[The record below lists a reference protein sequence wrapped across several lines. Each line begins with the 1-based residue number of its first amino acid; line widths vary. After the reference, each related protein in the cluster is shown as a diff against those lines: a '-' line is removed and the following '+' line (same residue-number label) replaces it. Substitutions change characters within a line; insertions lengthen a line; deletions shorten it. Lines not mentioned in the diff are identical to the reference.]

1 MSNLKH
7 PIVTV
12 LVVIAIG
19 VGIVAATQ
27 ISKVYGPAWAKF
39 SVAFS
44 GPVCSLPLPIP
55 RGSAEYS
62 EKSPIYF
69 EASSNLPHKCAI
81 DWPGYAPLAVIS
93 SMDSVDVYSH
103 VTATVMRGYVRLE
116 RLLLF
121 NGRAREHVDQA
132 NGFVVTTL
140 GPECMSG
147 SCRVTEYVSN
157 GQVLWTVTA
166 ISPGSVSTVESF
178 LASFQPIG

>member
-7 PIVTV
+7 PIVMFIVPV

-69 EASSNLPHKCAI
+69 EASSNLAHKCAI

-103 VTATVMRGYVRLE
+103 
-116 RLLLF
+116 
-121 NGRAREHVDQA
+121 
-132 NGFVVTTL
+132 
-140 GPECMSG
+140 
-147 SCRVTEYVSN
+147 
-157 GQVLWTVTA
+157 
-166 ISPGSVSTVESF
+166 
-178 LASFQPIG
+178 